1 MQFSFPKFFTEII
14 NGVEKKQLKGMPSW
28 KQFQKSY
35 ISAKDKARAIITGK
49 KSNITVLD
57 FDDIEEYN
65 KVIVQY
71 PELKDH
77 YTVKSPNGYH
87 IYFTYNPTLKTGV
100 DCFKSY
106 NKIDIR
112 NDDAIIIAPPT
123 TYKLLNK
130 SMVEYEFLGGEILSI
145 PNELLNDVGDKPKP
159 EDETT
164 DEDEET
170 TL

>member
-1 MQFSFPKFFTEII
+1 MNSKFIEFSFPKITTQIV
-14 NGVEKKQLKGMPSW
+14 NGVEKKELKGIPPKW
-28 KQFQKSY
+28 TLFTKSY
-35 ISAKDKARAIITGK
+35 NTATHKARAIITGK

-57 FDDIEEYN
+57 FDDIEEYDR
-65 KVIVQY
+65 VIVQY
-71 PELKDH
+71 PELKNN

-87 IYFTYNPTLKTGV
+87 IYFLYTPALKTGV

-130 SMVEYEFLGGEILSI
+130 SMVQYA
-145 PNELLNDVGDKPKP
+145 
-159 EDETT
+159 
-164 DEDEET
+164 
-170 TL
+170 

>member
-1 MQFSFPKFFTEII
+1 MNNNFMQFSFPKIFTEII

-87 IYFTYNPTLKTGV
+87 IYF
-100 DCFKSY
+100 C
-106 NKIDIR
+106 I
-112 NDDAIIIAPPT
+112 
-123 TYKLLNK
+123 
-130 SMVEYEFLGGEILSI
+130 
-145 PNELLNDVGDKPKP
+145 
-159 EDETT
+159 
-164 DEDEET
+164 
-170 TL
+170 

>member
-1 MQFSFPKFFTEII
+1 MNNNKFIEFSFPKISTSIV
-14 NGVEKKQLKGMPSW
+14 NGVEKKSLDRMPPWASF
-28 KQFQKSY
+28 KKSY
-35 ISAKDKARAIITGK
+35 ITPKDKCRAIITGK

-65 KVIVQY
+65 RVIVQY
-71 PELKDH
+71 PELKNH

-87 IYFTYNPTLKTGV
+87 IYFLYNPTLKTGV

-130 SMVEYEFLGGEILSI
+130 SMVEYEFLGGHILYI
-145 PNELLNDVGDKPKP
+145 PEASVIVNLDVSP
-159 EDETT
+159 
-164 DEDEET
+164 
-170 TL
+170 